1 MKRLFFVF
9 LPPQTAKVMDRLFK
23 LLIIKTKAAVLSFA
37 LAALL
42 LSANNLNAQ
51 NDGNR
56 GLFGRGVTSDNA
68 ESNNRDGGVGLGGA
82 ENENPTPVGSGIAI
96 LTAIGA
102 GYALLKRK
110 EDKQ

>member
-1 MKRLFFVF
+1 
-9 LPPQTAKVMDRLFK
+9 MDRLFK

-56 GLFGRGVTSDNA
+56 GLFGRGDNT
-68 ESNNRDGGVGLGGA
+68 EYSNCDGGVGLGGA

>member
-1 MKRLFFVF
+1 MKNN
-9 LPPQTAKVMDRLFK
+9 KM
-23 LLIIKTKAAVLSFA
+23 KTKATVLSLA

-42 LSANNLNAQ
+42 LSASNLNAQ
-51 NDGNR
+51 GKP
-56 GLFGRGVTSDNA
+56 GSLFGGPSADKRSEGSMLRGTVTA
-68 ESNNRDGGVGLGGA
+68 EGVGLGGA
-82 ENENPTPVGSGIAI
+82 ESENPTPVGGGIAI

>member
-1 MKRLFFVF
+1 MKTTKTLKTLVF
-9 LPPQTAKVMDRLFK
+9 SLG
-23 LLIIKTKAAVLSFA
+23 
-37 LAALL
+37 LAAMM

-51 NDGNR
+51 NGG
-56 GLFGRGVTSDNA
+56 GLFGRGMTSDNA
-68 ESNNRDGGVGLGGA
+68 EYSNRDGGVSLGGA
-82 ENENPTPVGSGIAI
+82 EAEDPTAPLGSGIVV

>member
-1 MKRLFFVF
+1 MKNN
-9 LPPQTAKVMDRLFK
+9 KM
-23 LLIIKTKAAVLSFA
+23 KTKVAVLSFA

-42 LSANNLNAQ
+42 LSASNLNAQ
-51 NDGNR
+51 EKPG
-56 GLFGRGVTSDNA
+56 GLFGGTYQTERNEGGML
-68 ESNNRDGGVGLGGA
+68 RDGGSSAGIGLGGA
-82 ENENPTPVGSGIAI
+82 ESENPTPIGSGIAI

>member
-1 MKRLFFVF
+1 M
-9 LPPQTAKVMDRLFK
+9 ME
-23 LLIIKTKAAVLSFA
+23 KTKNKKTLKAVVLSLG
-37 LAALL
+37 LAAMMLP
-42 LSANNLNAQ
+42 ATNLNAQ
-51 NDGNR
+51 NGG
-56 GLFGRGVTSDNA
+56 GLFGRGMTPDNA

-82 ENENPTPVGSGIAI
+82 ETENPTPVGSGIAI

>member
-1 MKRLFFVF
+1 MKINNKMKTLVF
-9 LPPQTAKVMDRLFK
+9 SLG
-23 LLIIKTKAAVLSFA
+23 
-37 LAALL
+37 LAARTLT
-42 LSANNLNAQ
+42 ANNLNAQ

-68 ESNNRDGGVGLGGA
+68 EYSNRDGGIGLGGA
-82 ENENPTPVGSGIAI
+82 ETEDPTAPLGSGIVV

>member
-1 MKRLFFVF
+1 MKTLVF
-9 LPPQTAKVMDRLFK
+9 S
-23 LLIIKTKAAVLSFA
+23 IG
-37 LAALL
+37 LAALM

-51 NDGNR
+51 NGG
-56 GLFGRGVTSDNA
+56 GLFGRGMTSDNA
-68 ESNNRDGGVGLGGA
+68 EYSNRDGVGLGSA

>member
-1 MKRLFFVF
+1 MK
-9 LPPQTAKVMDRLFK
+9 RLFK
-23 LLIIKTKAAVLSFA
+23 LLIIKKKTLVFSIG
-37 LAALL
+37 LAALM

-51 NDGNR
+51 NGG
-56 GLFGRGVTSDNA
+56 GLFGRGMTSDNA
-68 ESNNRDGGVGLGGA
+68 EYSNRDGVGLGSA
-82 ENENPTPVGSGIAI
+82 ENENPTAPLGSGIVV